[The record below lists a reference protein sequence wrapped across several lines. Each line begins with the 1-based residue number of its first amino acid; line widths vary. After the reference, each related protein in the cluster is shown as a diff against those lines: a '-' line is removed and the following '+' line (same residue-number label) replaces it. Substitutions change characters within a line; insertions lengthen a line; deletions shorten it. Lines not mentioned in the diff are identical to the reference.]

1 MARRYCQYP
10 RASMPKIS
18 TQASRCQ
25 PSQRGEIRNR
35 HRGPSDPVA
44 AVSASTS
51 TPDMPSSLAPRPCG
65 HARGPRETPGRRHT
79 SCMVMASM
87 LPPRWRPVSARMP
100 ENLAELRGPRLGV
113 VVLPVHLTWHGLR
126 EFDVSDAAGR
136 HLLYTI
142 LLSQGNR
149 KDIARFIHPDLLA
162 RDWPELSALLT
173 SRVRDAC
180 ARRFG
185 LGTPA

>member
-1 MARRYCQYP
+1 MA
-10 RASMPKIS
+10 A
-18 TQASRCQ
+18 
-25 PSQRGEIRNR
+25 
-35 HRGPSDPVA
+35 
-44 AVSASTS
+44 
-51 TPDMPSSLAPRPCG
+51 
-65 HARGPRETPGRRHT
+65 
-79 SCMVMASM
+79 M
-87 LPPRWRPVSARMP
+87 LPARWRPVSVRMP
-100 ENLAELRGPRLGV
+100 ETLAELRGPSLGV

-126 EFDVSDAAGR
+126 EFDVSDAAAR

-149 KDIARFIHPDLLA
+149 KDIARFVHPDLL
-162 RDWPELSALLT
+162 RQDWPELSALLT